1 MNSVWKIYWN
11 SLWTTFPSFLMD
23 HMVKAFISWIQATA
37 SVAFPLHNLSQTP
50 IFLYKHHLLLKLLNF
65 LFTSTPTRFTGW
77 FELGFF
83 GFFFFSQF
91 FPLFSRDVFHAIQ
104 RFSCFTKGAWMRR
117 WAKNHKVRLRWR
129 CLALNG
135 FHTRKV
141 THSCQEAS
149 PQCIRLK
156 HIAQQNSNDYIMWTI
171 EVA

>member
-83 GFFFFSQF
+83 GFFFFHNSS
-91 FPLFSRDVFHAIQ
+91 L
-104 RFSCFTKGAWMRR
+104 
-117 WAKNHKVRLRWR
+117 
-129 CLALNG
+129 CLAGMFSMQYRG
-135 FHTRKV
+135 FLASQKV
-141 THSCQEAS
+141 HEWEDELRTIKSGWDEDAWHWMGFTPGKWLTPAK
-149 PQCIRLK
+149 K
-156 HIAQQNSNDYIMWTI
+156 HPLS
-171 EVA
+171 V